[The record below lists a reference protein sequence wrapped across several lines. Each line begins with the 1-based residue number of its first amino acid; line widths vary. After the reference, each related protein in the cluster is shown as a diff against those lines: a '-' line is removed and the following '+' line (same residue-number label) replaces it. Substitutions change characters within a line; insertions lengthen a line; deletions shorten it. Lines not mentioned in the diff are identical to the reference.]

1 MVFHA
6 AESTRRFLSP
16 TFSVLFILRGVAVA
30 EVVKTRQ
37 TELRTR
43 RQSAV
48 GLLTIWPTISADLAL
63 TLFFLFFFFFFFTR
77 AASNCFSHS
86 HKREWQIEIELYWTL
101 RADAGHNRY
110 GRPDP
115 NK

>member
-43 RQSAV
+43 QQSAV

-63 TLFFLFFFFFFFTR
+63 TLLFLFFFFFTR